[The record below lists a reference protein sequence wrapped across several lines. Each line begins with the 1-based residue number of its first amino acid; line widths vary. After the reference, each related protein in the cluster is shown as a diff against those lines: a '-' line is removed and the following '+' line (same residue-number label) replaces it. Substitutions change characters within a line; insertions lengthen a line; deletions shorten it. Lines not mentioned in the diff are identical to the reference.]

1 VVTSSAIV
9 GREWMASFMRD
20 DLKPTDSSESKGV
33 NLEATRERACRIE
46 RSSGREHYV
55 R

>member
-1 VVTSSAIV
+1 V
-9 GREWMASFMRD
+9 GSEKIASFMTG
-20 DLKPTDSSESKGV
+20 DLKPTDSGESNGV
-33 NLEATRERACRIE
+33 NLEATRERAWRIE